1 MFEKRLKTI
10 ILELLGDFIED
21 FDSSELRVDS
31 WNGQVSQTALK
42 FKSSGLRLLSELIG
56 LDLEILR
63 GVIGS
68 FQLAF
73 DWSKLWT
80 EPLKVS
86 LEDVH
91 VVCRPKAQWHS
102 DIYISRKRNAK
113 VRKAE
118 ELLQKQEFTNPRL
131 TYWKKLEATIIDNLV
146 ISIRNL
152 HIRLE
157 DDISNPARPF
167 AIGLTLEKVTYQ
179 SCDHNWLRT
188 FIPLEQKRLM
198 QKSFMMLEI
207 SQMAVYHIPKAA
219 DLFSTR
225 IDWLQGLQ
233 YDRFVGVMT
242 PYIAHRDYLPN
253 ISEYYILRPVNAVVR
268 IRRSL
273 KPEAELEIPK
283 TSIAVLVEE
292 IACCFEATQYQ
303 DLLMLGANISLHN
316 TLGELGRHRPVWS
329 SRPKSEPK
337 RWWQYILTLVKELTH
352 NKLSTRSPAY
362 FHSRKLDKTEYI
374 LLHQHKLVKEFES
387 ETKKRLYGYIKIPRI
402 DALSQSQLRSA
413 LQEIEDRHTAEE
425 IFLFRA
431 LSESDLKV
439 KMAAEPQKKGWFRFQ
454 LFATGKSEQEEA
466 FENSL
471 VEYSNLIQGSEQS
484 TEGFIRTFLHFELK
498 KGSISF
504 AGRQINGLLA
514 SFLRVS
520 LDRTVLHE
528 QVTKDTKQ
536 IFLGLYSLKVSDP
549 FSPCAKFSRLLVPKQ
564 MEEIIGD
571 GASSYEVE
579 EEIFPEENDGFPEF
593 GIHAFKGKPVFEVR
607 MDQSSDSVRL
617 EVNMQPMIVI
627 YNSICIERIKGFLK
641 LPEALA
647 LYEIIELQTMNQLSD
662 WREKTKAKFEY
673 YLKNHSNFDL
683 NLNLSAP
690 VIIMPQNPL
699 IEDSCQLT
707 LDLGFCRVQSQ
718 PKMRSIQELSRLRSS
733 SSISEDEFYED
744 YQVTIQDIN
753 VRLSPPGDGVAVD
766 IIEKLDVALEVRRC
780 ALPRDP
786 VLPTAKIHAVIAN
799 IAVRLSHLHYELIQQ
814 FLGRNGGT
822 ERSRKASIA
831 PEDVEFRPPQLVES
845 SEDEFFDVPDPLTE
859 LVPAP
864 EESQWVYPYDKEHLN
879 LTISVDHIAVILTGS
894 EDANP
899 LMVLRMERLKAG
911 LAIQEATHKAACELY
926 GVAVEDCQRENAV
939 LLRSGFQENE
949 SIQVEYMHILPGH
962 PERSE
967 SICDRQVT
975 ASLPTFTIAYYE
987 EPVRLLLSL
996 INTSPGPM
1004 SAPEPTIGI
1013 SIRFEMREVDF
1024 RLNDA
1029 LRTVAKLQLN
1039 SALIAIKTD
1048 PYTELEINLGQ
1059 IEIEDTVAQS
1069 VCLAAR
1075 NQLSFGLKV
1084 TWTAEETLIKG
1095 LVHEFSLSLLPDFV
1109 HNLAICVSDSKLY
1122 RLLRKQQKPDFPHI
1136 SMSNSRPL
1144 SLDFQVIHP
1153 LLRLIKPKSRE
1164 TVTIDFGRLTLE
1176 QKEKFPLSLSIQ
1188 EFKVTT
1194 ETLIGEEISHE
1205 PLINDCEMDLEMT
1218 SKMKISVSKLG
1229 IVGREEQVRQLV
1241 ALYESYMEQYGK
1253 LKKLFWRHDA
1263 KQLAAIVED
1272 QEGVEAGMNVL
1283 KAQMIFGGDMGEVKK
1298 QVKIHTSTIVWI
1310 CSHSIL
1316 TLELNEL
1323 NFERSA
1329 TTSRL
1334 ALGDISLFLQEN
1346 EHRSYFILPQDQ
1358 LAEEHMLGVEVTSVS
1373 DSTAVSIHMLY
1384 PRIVLSP
1391 RSTRILSQCI
1401 MELEEVIPTAPTHPS
1416 THPLH
1421 YIRIHSC
1428 EVCFLEDPSA
1438 DEQMFFQSTSEE
1450 FESRAVIFQ
1459 LSLTL
1464 EDSSA
1469 LISGLNIQLTKSFHP
1484 RMSEPATRF
1493 FILHPVEIRC
1503 ELGALVRMTMSEIDL
1518 DLSVLHML
1526 YIRKLMQDF
1535 ENSLIFVKKNGKQNR
1550 RLDLEIVM
1558 EKVLI
1563 SISQDFNAHF
1573 IVELEE
1579 IHILNQLNKPANADL
1594 WLCAH
1599 YFNQQLLDWEP
1610 LLERV
1615 NLQVT
1620 LERFNQ
1626 SQNIVRITA
1635 NGEVNFNLTSA
1646 LIHCLANFQRSY
1658 AVLEEYKA
1666 ALGTYIATQLKLLKS
1681 GSGYHIVNESGQSLK
1696 FWIGSKQFL
1705 LQQNEERSL
1714 DFEEI
1719 SSEFES
1725 PLLRFKHGIKQSRE
1739 SLLKT
1744 ISLQVGQLPRI
1755 HDISVERVG
1764 CKVHDI
1770 PQMGSHIQ
1778 ILCDVIPRRGD
1789 KVLVIRSPF
1798 QVRNDLRFPIEL
1810 RIVLPIAQGRYE
1822 EFYVSIPVPPTES
1835 TPIPITNSYFTEFQV
1850 RMQGYGWSNRVEIGK
1865 LEESVVIECPNKSIS
1880 GMSEVPVGRRKEER
1894 SCFVVLSSHSHEIKD
1909 EDEVF
1914 FIRVLHFQPPVTIDN
1929 LLCTDIE
1936 FQCMHMIHRAR
1947 EDLNNEEYIIPGISK
1962 TAGRL
1967 SKGESAHWLDIK
1979 PQDSLNFSL
1988 KLPGYALSKPVLI
2001 TSDSQINTHIYQ
2013 FSSPTQEQVN
2023 IMLEVHRLSGVLRL
2037 IAYSQYWLEN
2047 NTSLPIV
2054 FQYREGKL
2062 LYDPVV
2068 LSYKVDGLIIEDSE
2082 SKPKWLTSSYQ
2093 VATAQGSMPS
2103 LDRRLEK
2110 PWLLFKGEGRRG
2122 LSVLLG
2128 QDEHPPPASLLRPFS
2143 IGNMG
2148 NSQGSASVIIAN
2160 SEWSPPFRITA
2171 TSFKTS
2177 VISFNG
2183 QSIKAAEERHPGRPG
2198 CLYVIAMSLQLA
2210 EEPFSRTKIIKFA
2223 PRYIF
2228 VNKTAQVILVT
2239 QFEPVSDTYG
2249 VCRLLPYEK
2258 SNFHWPDEHRGEE
2271 ICLKFEEP
2279 GWNWSGHFSI
2289 QEPDDFSL
2297 RLKNPQTH
2305 DEALVHITVTLEG
2318 CTLHVIVKDISTTP
2332 PYRIENYS
2340 METLTIHQINA
2351 KEHYKILRPFEVCA
2365 YAWDEPK
2372 NKKILKVRLFGK
2384 SNARSLLLGNFKL
2397 DYPQRFEKINLAAH
2411 ASHPAHSLFLEIV
2424 ADGSTKVFTIRHDQS
2439 EEEHLRSLTLHKDSK
2454 EQFKLIVEVKRLGL
2468 SVVNSIP
2475 QELIYGQVRNFVC
2488 TLEKDHSDILIDV
2501 SFTGF
2506 QLDNQLYK
2514 AESPV
2519 MIRPLEGI
2527 GKQTVRFKLHKRQ
2540 STISQQEIEY
2550 YKHIKF
2556 TPCPVDINID
2566 GQIIEYLLAFLAEA
2580 REVWTP
2586 NNPRQVEDQ
2595 GKRLKSVQRYY
2606 FDKVQIGVAGL
2617 NLSFSS
2623 LPTMFKDFGNINPA
2637 RMLFIMFSNIG
2648 NVSLDF
2654 TALKLSHRHL
2664 TVSLLRREILSFYIN
2679 QCKNQMLSFLGSSDA
2694 LGNPSEFLR
2703 HLRMGLIDLVT
2714 FSGQPN
2720 IGGFFSG
2727 VSSFLRHTIYGAS
2740 NSTSRFF
2747 ETLRKGIYSV
2757 YLEDGQERQGVVHKI
2772 VMAVAKTALLVP
2784 NMAVSIVSHTTS
2796 VTST

>member
-1 MFEKRLKTI
+1 MFEKRFKSI

-31 WNGQVSQTALK
+31 WNGQVSQTALR
-42 FKSSGLRLLSELIG
+42 FKPSGLRLLSELIG
-56 LDLEILR
+56 LDFEILR
-63 GVIGS
+63 GGIGS

-73 DWSKLWT
+73 PWSQLWK
-80 EPLKVS
+80 EPIKIS

-91 VVCRPKAQWHS
+91 VVCRPKSQWHS
-102 DIYISRKRNAK
+102 DIYISRKRK
-113 VRKAE
+113 SKLQRAE

-146 ISIRNL
+146 ISVKNL
-152 HIRLE
+152 HFRLE

-167 AIGLTLEKVTYQ
+167 AIGITLEKVTYQ
-179 SCDHNWLRT
+179 SCDHNWIRN
-188 FIPLEQKRLM
+188 FIPLEQKRQM

-207 SQMAVYHIPKAA
+207 AQMAVYHIPKAS
-219 DLFSTR
+219 DLFTTR
-225 IDWLQGLQ
+225 LDWLQNLTF
-233 YDRFVGVMT
+233 DRFVGVMV
-242 PYIAHRDYLPN
+242 PYIAHRDYLPP
-253 ISEYYILRPVNAVVR
+253 ISEYYVLRPVNAVVR

-273 KPEAELEIPK
+273 KLESELDLPR
-283 TSIAVLVEE
+283 TSIAILVEE

-329 SRPKSEPK
+329 SRPKTDPK
-337 RWWQYILTLVKELTH
+337 GWWLYILTLVRELTQA
-352 NKLSTRSPAY
+352 KIATRSLHY
-362 FHSRKLDKTEYI
+362 LTSRKADKEEYI
-374 LLHQHKLVKEFES
+374 KLHQHKLIKEFES
-387 ETKKRLYGYIKIPRI
+387 ETGKKSSSYTKLPRI
-402 DALSQSQLRSA
+402 DALAHPQLLSSLA
-413 LQEIEDRHTAEE
+413 NIENRHTAEE

-454 LFATGKSEQEEA
+454 LFASVKTAEEEA

-471 VEYSNLIQGSEQS
+471 VEYSNLIQGEEQTSEQC
-484 TEGFIRTFLHFELK
+484 IRTFLHFELK

-520 LDRTVLHE
+520 LDRTVLH
-528 QVTKDTKQ
+528 QQFTRDSKQ
-536 IFLGLYSLKVSDP
+536 IFLALYSLKVSDP
-549 FSPCAKFSRLLVPKQ
+549 FSPCAKFSRLVVPKHQ
-564 MEEIIGD
+564 DETIGD

-579 EEIFPEENDGFPEF
+579 EEIFPEENDGFPAF
-593 GIHAFKGKPVFEVR
+593 GVHAFKGKPVFEVK
-607 MDQSSDSVRL
+607 MDQGTELVRL
-617 EVNMQPMIVI
+617 EVSMQPLVVI

-647 LYEIIELQTMNQLSD
+647 LYEVIELQTMNQLSD
-662 WREKTKAKFEY
+662 WRAKTKAKFEY
-673 YLKNHSNFDL
+673 YMKNHTNFDL
-683 NLNLSAP
+683 NFNLSAP

-707 LDLGFCRVQSQ
+707 LDFGFCRVQSQ
-718 PKMRSIQELSRLRSS
+718 PKMRSVQELARLRSS
-733 SSISEDEFYED
+733 SSIDEDEFYED
-744 YQVTIQDIN
+744 YRVTVQDIN
-753 VRLSPPGDGVAVD
+753 VRLSPPGDGAAVD
-766 IIEKLDVALEVRRC
+766 VIEKLDVALEVRTC
-780 ALPRDP
+780 ALPHDP
-786 VLPTAKIHAVIAN
+786 VLPAAKIKATISS
-799 IAVRLSHLHYELIQQ
+799 IFIRLSHLHYGLMQQ
-814 FLGRNGGT
+814 FLSQGDSVASSR
-822 ERSRKASIA
+822 RSSVA
-831 PEDVEFRPPQLVES
+831 PEDVEFRSPQLVES
-845 SEDEFFDVPDPLTE
+845 SEDEFFDVPDPSTE

-879 LTISVDHIAVILTGS
+879 LTVAVEQIVVLLTGS
-894 EDANP
+894 EGDTA
-899 LMVLRMERLKAG
+899 LMTLRATGLKAG
-911 LAIQEATHKAACELY
+911 LSLQEAAHKAIIQLY
-926 GVAVEDCQRENAV
+926 GVAVEDCQRSNAV
-939 LLRSGFQENE
+939 LLSSGFQENDF
-949 SIQVEYMHILPGH
+949 IQVEYLHILPGH
-962 PERSE
+962 PERSSE
-967 SICDRQVT
+967 VCDRQIQ
-975 ASLPTFTIAYYE
+975 AFFPTFQLAYHE

-996 INTSPGPM
+996 ATSAQGHMAAPGPTEGT
-1004 SAPEPTIGI
+1004 SVRLELK
-1013 SIRFEMREVDF
+1013 SVDF

-1029 LRTVAKLQLN
+1029 LRTVARLQLS
-1039 SALIAIKTD
+1039 SAQIMLKTD
-1048 PYTELEINLGQ
+1048 PSPELEMALGQ
-1059 IEIEDTVAQS
+1059 IVIEDSVAQCP
-1069 VCLAAR
+1069 CLQA
-1075 NQLSFGLKV
+1075 LEEPSFTLNL
-1084 TWTAEETLIKG
+1084 TWSPEETQVKG
-1095 LVHEFSLSLLPDFV
+1095 IVHPFSLALLPDMV
-1109 HNLAICVSDSKLY
+1109 HNFAVCVADSQLY
-1122 RLLRKQQKPDFPHI
+1122 RLIRRQHK
-1136 SMSNSRPL
+1136 SESRHFAVGKSCPL
-1144 SLDFQVIHP
+1144 AVDFQVIHP
-1153 LLRLIKPKSRE
+1153 LLKLVKPRSRE
-1164 TVTIDFGRLTLE
+1164 SVSIDFGRLTLE
-1176 QKEKFPLSLSIQ
+1176 QKEKMPLSLSVQ

-1194 ETLIGEEISHE
+1194 ETLLAEELSHE
-1205 PLINDCEMDLEMT
+1205 TLISDCEMDLEIAAKT
-1218 SKMKISVSKLG
+1218 KISVSKLG
-1229 IVGREEQVRQLV
+1229 VVGREEQVKQLV
-1241 ALYESYMEQYGK
+1241 ALYESYTEQYSK
-1253 LKKLFWRHDA
+1253 LRKLFWRHDP
-1263 KQLAAIVED
+1263 KYLPAISED
-1272 QEGVEAGMNVL
+1272 QEGAEGGISLL
-1283 KAQMIFGGDMGEVKK
+1283 KSQMIFGSDASDVRK
-1298 QVKIHTSTIVWI
+1298 QVKIQNATVVWL
-1310 CSHSIL
+1310 CTKSVL

-1329 TTSRL
+1329 SAYRL
-1334 ALGDISLFLQEN
+1334 ALGDMHLFVQEN
-1346 EHRSYFILPQDQ
+1346 DCKSYFILPQDQ
-1358 LAEEHMLGVEVTSVS
+1358 LAEDHMIEAELTSSFEALSLHV
-1373 DSTAVSIHMLY
+1373 LY

-1391 RSTRILSQCI
+1391 KSAHSLSRSLL
-1401 MELEEVIPTAPTHPS
+1401 ELADLLPVSPQSARS
-1416 THPLH
+1416 PLH
-1421 YIRIHSC
+1421 FVHLKSC
-1428 EVCFLEDPSA
+1428 EICFLEDPSA

-1459 LSLTL
+1459 FSLNL
-1464 EDSSA
+1464 EESSA
-1469 LISGLNIQLTKSFHP
+1469 QISGLNVQLTKSFHP
-1484 RMSEPATRF
+1484 RMSEPASRF
-1493 FILHPVEIRC
+1493 YLLHPVELKC
-1503 ELGALVRMTMSEIDL
+1503 ELGGIARMTLSEVDL

-1526 YIRKLMQDF
+1526 YVRKLVQDF
-1535 ENSLIFVKKNGKQNR
+1535 KEAVVLPQGKSGNK
-1550 RLDLEIVM
+1550 RLELEIVA

-1573 IVELEE
+1573 ILELED
-1579 IHILNQLNKPANADL
+1579 IHVINRFRTPANAQL
-1594 WLCAH
+1594 SLCIH

-1610 LLERV
+1610 LLER
-1615 NLQVT
+1615 LSLEVT

-1626 SQNIVRITA
+1626 SQTVVRMTA

-1658 AVLEEYKA
+1658 AVLEDYKA
-1666 ALGTYIATQLKLLKS
+1666 ALGTYIATQLKLLKA
-1681 GSGYHIVNESGQSLK
+1681 GSGYHIVNESGQTVK
-1696 FWIGSKQFL
+1696 FWIGTKQFI
-1705 LQQNEERSL
+1705 LQQNEERAL
-1714 DFEEI
+1714 DFEEVN
-1719 SSEFES
+1719 SEFES

-1739 SLLKT
+1739 SLLKA

-1755 HDISVERVG
+1755 HEISVERVG

-1778 ILCDVIPRRGD
+1778 ILCDVVPRRGD

-1798 QVRNDLRFPIEL
+1798 QVRNDLRYPIEL

-1822 EFYVSIPVPPTES
+1822 EFYVSIPVPPNES

-1850 RMQGYGWSNRVEIGK
+1850 RMQGYGWSNRVEIAK
-1865 LEESVVIECPNKSIS
+1865 LDDSVVIECPNKSIS
-1880 GMSEVPVGRRKEER
+1880 GMSDASIGRRKEER
-1894 SCFVVLSSHSHEIKD
+1894 SCFTVLSSRSHEIKD

-1914 FIRVLHFQPPVTIDN
+1914 FIKVLHFQPPVTIDN
-1929 LLCTDIE
+1929 LLCTDLE
-1936 FQCMHMIHRAR
+1936 FQCVQMLRRPSEEVR
-1947 EDLNNEEYIIPGISK
+1947 EEDYLMPGPCK
-1962 TAGRL
+1962 LGGRL
-1967 SKGESAHWLDIK
+1967 SKGESAHWMDIK
-1979 PQDSLNFSL
+1979 PQDSLSLAL
-1988 KLPGYALSKPVLI
+1988 KLPGYALSKPVLV
-2001 TSDSQINTHIYQ
+2001 TPDSNTLTHIFQ
-2013 FSSPTQEQVN
+2013 FSSPSQEQVN
-2023 IMLEVHRLSGVLRL
+2023 IMLEVNRASGVLRL
-2037 IAYSQYWLEN
+2037 ISYSQYWLEN

-2068 LSYKVDGLIIEDSE
+2068 LAYKVDGLIIEESE
-2082 SKPKWLTSSYQ
+2082 SKPKWLSAAYQ
-2093 VATAQGSMPS
+2093 VATAQGAMPS

-2128 QDEHPPPASLLRPFS
+2128 LEEQPAPASLLRPFS
-2143 IGNMG
+2143 IGNLG
-2148 NSQGSASVIIAN
+2148 PSQGAASVVIAN

-2171 TSFKTS
+2171 SSFKTS

-2183 QSIKAAEERHPGRPG
+2183 QAIKAAEEHHPGRPG

-2228 VNKTAQVILVT
+2228 VNKTAQVLLVT

-2258 SNFHWPDEHRGEE
+2258 SNFHWPDERRGEE

-2297 RLKNPQTH
+2297 RVKNPQTH

-2351 KEHYKILRPFEVCA
+2351 KEHCKILRPFEVCA

-2397 DYPQRFEKINLAAH
+2397 DYPQRFEKINLASH

-2454 EQFKLIVEVKRLGL
+2454 EQLKLIVEIKRLGL
-2468 SVVNSIP
+2468 SVVNSVP

-2501 SFTGF
+2501 SLSGF

-2519 MIRPLEGI
+2519 MIRPLEGP

-2556 TPCPVDINID
+2556 TPCPAEINID
-2566 GQIIEYLLAFLAEA
+2566 GLIIEYLLAFLAEA
-2580 REVWTP
+2580 KEVWAP
-2586 NNPRQVEDQ
+2586 AFRQSEDQ
-2595 GKRLKSVQRYY
+2595 GKRLKAVQRYY
-2606 FDKVQIGVAGL
+2606 FDKVQIGAAGL
-2617 NLSFSS
+2617 SLSFSS

-2654 TALKLSHRHL
+2654 TPLKLSHRHL
-2664 TVSLLRREILSFYIN
+2664 TVGLLRREILSFYLN
-2679 QCKNQMLSFLGSSDA
+2679 QCKNQTLSFLGSSDA

-2703 HLRMGLIDLVT
+2703 HLRMGVIDLVT
-2714 FSGQPN
+2714 LSGQPN
-2720 IGGFFSG
+2720 LTGFFTG

-2757 YLEDGQERQGVVHKI
+2757 YLEDGHERQGVVHKI

-2784 NMAVSIVSHTTS
+2784 NMAVSVVSHTTS
-2796 VTST
+2796 VRCM